1 MLLKN
6 LSPNF
11 LDNRMIDQYETEI
24 RTKAYESIG
33 MQMIFEICELLREKI
48 SEINDKVNDKYCQ
61 I

>member
-11 LDNRMIDQYETEI
+11 LDNRMIDQYETDI

-33 MQMIFEICELLREKI
+33 MQMIFDICELLRETI
-48 SEINDKVNDKYCQ
+48 CEINDNVNNKYCQ